1 MNAWGYIVGG
11 LSCGALGVVL
21 LAIAAADDDL
31 QNSLAAAGGQP
42 DTGFDTASAWIA
54 LILFVVAAVLV
65 LIGVVSAGVRAGVKA
80 QSDAGRETS

>member
-11 LSCGALGVVL
+11 LTSGLLGVVL

-54 LILFVVAAVLV
+54 LFLFVIGAVLV
-65 LIGVVSAGVRAGVKA
+65 LIGIVSAGVRAAMKA
-80 QSDAGRETS
+80 QSEAGRGTS